1 MSILNLELKN
11 FRKST
16 RDWANDSDYHA
27 DVDVYLGKRKISTFT
42 YNPWWQY
49 DLGKRVEGK
58 ENPIRKWLRDPMQ
71 GGGYR
76 KFGNDALYLWE
87 IWHGANWNKKL
98 KPSTQKEFTDAIWGF
113 CAEHNDEWFHRW
125 NLMPSIEDVE
135 ESLVKD
141 AEGVSHGESF
151 EDFCCEFGYD
161 TDSRRAEKIFNEC
174 VNTWRILAS
183 TGKYQE
189 MVDQYAED

>member
-16 RDWANDSDYHA
+16 RDWSTEYHA
-27 DVDVYLGKRKISTFT
+27 DVDVYLGKRKIATFT
-42 YNPWWQY
+42 YNPWCQY
-49 DLGKRVEGK
+49 DLSKRVEGK
-58 ENPIRKWLRDPMQ
+58 ENPIRRWLRDPMQ

-87 IWHGANWNKKL
+87 IWHGAQYGKKL
-98 KPSTQKEFTDAIWGF
+98 KPDTQKEFTDAVWKF
-113 CAEHNDEWFHRW
+113 CAEHDDEWFHRW
-125 NLMPSIEDVE
+125 NLMPSAEDVE
-135 ESLVKD
+135 ESLVRD
-141 AEGVSHGESF
+141 AQCVSYGETF
-151 EDFCCEFGYD
+151 EDFCLELGYD
-161 TDSRRAEKIFNEC
+161 PDSRKAEKIFNEC
-174 VNTWRILAS
+174 VDIWRVLAS